1 MERLEAEIPELEQEK
16 AAIEEKLSSGDLPFE
31 ELTALSERIT
41 ALMDQIDTKSMRW
54 LELSEIGG

>member
-41 ALMDQIDTKSMRW
+41 ALMDQIDTKACDGW
-54 LELSEIGG
+54 N